1 MDALWE
7 ALAGDEIDTIG
18 TDHCSFRFHPTKFLG
33 KDDFSAIPGGIPG
46 VEHRP
51 CLMYTFGVKAGRIT
65 LLQMMQALCERPAKL
80 FGLFPQK
87 GTLAVGSDA
96 DLVLFDP
103 DIPWRIQAARQYQN
117 VDYTP
122 YEGMEM
128 AGRTDTVLLSGQVAV
143 AGGKVVADGLG
154 RYVHRGPAQ
163 FWR

>member
-1 MDALWE
+1 MERLYADVIIKNGVVLTVNAR
-7 ALAGDEIDTIG
+7 DEIAQAV
-18 TDHCSFRFHPTKFLG
+18 
-33 KDDFSAIPGGIPG
+33 AIRGD
-46 VEHRP
+46 
-51 CLMYTFGVKAGRIT
+51 RI
-65 LLQMMQALCERPAKL
+65 
-80 FGLFPQK
+80 
-87 GTLAVGSDA
+87 LAVGSDA

-143 AGGKVVADGLG
+143 AGGKVVAEGLG